1 MWKTYSYMFDVVF
14 SKYITQFIEAFT
26 IFIILNDSRVI
37 DINKIKVMKYKNDVG
52 DETTKH
58 WFIFTIHDIFSYF
71 NDDISCLKVGMK
83 DNGSQK

>member
-1 MWKTYSYMFDVVF
+1 MFDVVF

-58 WFIFTIHDIFSYF
+58 
-71 NDDISCLKVGMK
+71 
-83 DNGSQK
+83 